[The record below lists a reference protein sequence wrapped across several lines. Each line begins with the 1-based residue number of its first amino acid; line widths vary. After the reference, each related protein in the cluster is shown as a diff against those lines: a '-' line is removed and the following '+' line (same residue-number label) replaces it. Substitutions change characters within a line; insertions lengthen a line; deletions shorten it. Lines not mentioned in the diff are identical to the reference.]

1 MPLLM
6 RGILYTNVLATR
18 FKEQQMVAK
27 KPIYLDYQS
36 TTPVDHQVVEAML
49 PFFTEHYGNPHSA
62 THVYGWE
69 SEGAM
74 EKARKSIADL
84 IGAEAN
90 TIVFTSGATESNNLA
105 LKGVMQ
111 AFKGKKNH
119 MITLATEHSCTLE
132 VAKDCTRD
140 FGAEVTIL
148 GVGVNGLVNLDELR
162 AAITDQTVLVS
173 IMAVNNEI
181 GVIQPLAEIGE
192 ICHEQ
197 GVFFHTDAAQGFG
210 KILLDV
216 EAMNIDLL
224 SITGHKIYGP
234 MGIGALYVRKKP
246 RVPIIA
252 QMSGGGQEGG
262 LRSGT
267 MPTPLCVGLGKAAEI
282 AQKGQDVETRRLKG
296 FFNQMIGIFDK
307 ELGDSYV
314 LNGDKENRIPGNVN
328 VSFEGIPTG
337 RIIAELREIA
347 ISAGSACGS
356 GKSTGSKV
364 LAALNLSKQMKEAS
378 IRIGMGRYTTEEEV
392 VFAAN
397 LIVKTVKD
405 LRAGRI

>member
-1 MPLLM
+1 MM
-6 RGILYTNVLATR
+6 
-18 FKEQQMVAK
+18 AK
-27 KPIYLDYQS
+27 RPIYLDYQS
-36 TTPVDHQVVEAML
+36 TTPVDPAVVEAML

-62 THVYGWE
+62 THVFGWE

-74 EKARKSIADL
+74 EKARKSIAEL
-84 IGAEAN
+84 IGAEAE

-119 MITLATEHSCTLE
+119 LITLASEHSCTLE

-140 FGAEVTIL
+140 FGADVTVL
-148 GVGVNGLVNLDELR
+148 GVGEDGLVNLDELR
-162 AAITDQTVLVS
+162 DAITDQTVLVS

-181 GVIQPLAEIGE
+181 GVIQPLAAIGK
-192 ICHEQ
+192 ICHER
-197 GVFFHTDAAQGFG
+197 GVFSHTDAAQGFG
-210 KILLDV
+210 KIPLDV

-224 SITGHKIYGP
+224 SLTGHKIYGP
-234 MGIGALYVRKKP
+234 MGIGALYVRRKP

-267 MPTPLCVGLGKAAEI
+267 MPTPLCVGLGKAADV
-282 AQKGQDVETRRLKG
+282 ARAGQDAESRRLKG
-296 FFNQMIGIFDK
+296 FSDQMIDILDK
-307 ELGDSYV
+307 GLGDSYK
-314 LNGDKENRIPGNVN
+314 LNGSRKNRIPGNLN
-328 VSFEGIPTG
+328 LSFEGIPTG
-337 RIIAELREIA
+337 RIIAELRGIA

-356 GKSTGSKV
+356 AKTSGSKV
-364 LAALNLSKQMKEAS
+364 LAALGLSDQMKEAS
-378 IRIGMGRYTTEEEV
+378 IRVGMGRYTTEEEV
-392 VFAAN
+392 LFAAN

-405 LRAGRI
+405 LRAGRL